1 MNHPKFLLGE
11 ISRIKKNINIKKY
24 LLKNNKELFSY
35 VGISIPKKL
44 KNKKKLLNSYVRF
57 KPKFRFVLERKIKNS
72 NNFLKIV
79 YYKFLLN
86 FLNKMNYFKFFYN
99 RQSYMITAF
108 LEMEPNK
115 KNKINIIY
123 KNQNLTN
130 SEISVN
136 YNLSEKDY
144 STFVELSKYVY
155 KKFSCIQNHTEKK
168 IIKKDQI
175 LKIAKDASHHM
186 GGTSFNKNSKKSF
199 IDKNLNILGYKNL
212 FICSSSIF
220 PTSGSVNPTIFIIG
234 LALRLSKFIS
244 KKY

>member
-1 MNHPKFLLGE
+1 
-11 ISRIKKNINIKKY
+11 
-24 LLKNNKELFSY
+24 
-35 VGISIPKKL
+35 
-44 KNKKKLLNSYVRF
+44 
-57 KPKFRFVLERKIKNS
+57 
-72 NNFLKIV
+72 
-79 YYKFLLN
+79 
-86 FLNKMNYFKFFYN
+86 MNYFKFFSN

-115 KNKINIIY
+115 ENKINIIY
-123 KNQNLTN
+123 KKGNLTN

-144 STFVELSKYVY
+144 LTFVELSKYIY
-155 KKFSCIQNHTEKK
+155 KKFSSNQNYNEKK

-199 IDKNLNILGYKNL
+199 IDKNLNILGYKSL

-220 PTSGSVNPTIFIIG
+220 PTSGSANPTIFIIG

-244 KKY
+244 KKH